1 MASGYKRH
9 VALHYPVIWTL
20 YLKNR
25 TYFTV
30 SVCRGGFTTN
40 SKIRS
45 LNYAFF
51 LVFKQK
57 FFYAITPLIFFTTAF
72 ETPLRGKKKKK
83 GGGQDTPNHLMY
95 FVAFVE
101 VPLSHSEIN
110 GIFFF
115 NPKLNYGN

>member
-1 MASGYKRH
+1 M
-9 VALHYPVIWTL
+9 ALHYPLIQTL

-25 TYFTV
+25 SYFTV
-30 SVCRGGFTTN
+30 LVCRGGFTTN

-51 LVFKQK
+51 LIFKQK
-57 FFYAITPLIFFTTAF
+57 YFHAVTLIIFFSTAF

-83 GGGQDTPNHLMY
+83 GRGGGGGKWGGRPNHLMY
-95 FVAFVE
+95 FAAFVE